1 MNHSTAQEDH
11 GSLMIWHWTGLAV
24 CSLTLLPAALALITG
39 RMPQSLRA
47 RMAPTRPR
55 GWALLALYMAAP
67 LNAVPRLAGASPGL
81 VTAATAVAGALA
93 VTGCVLAALAAFR
106 GARAAA

>member
-1 MNHSTAQEDH
+1 
-11 GSLMIWHWTGLAV
+11 MIWHWTGFAV

-39 RMPQSLRA
+39 RVPQRLRS
-47 RMAPTRPR
+47 RLAPMRPR

-81 VTAATAVAGALA
+81 ITATTAVAGVLA
-93 VTGCVLAALAAFR
+93 VTGCVVAAVAAHR
-106 GARAAA
+106 AARADA